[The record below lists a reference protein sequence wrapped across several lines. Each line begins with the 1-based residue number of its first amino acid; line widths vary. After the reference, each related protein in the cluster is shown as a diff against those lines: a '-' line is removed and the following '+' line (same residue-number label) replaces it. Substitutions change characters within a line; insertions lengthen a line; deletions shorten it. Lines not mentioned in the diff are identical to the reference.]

1 MDSPQAPWWWR
12 RSLVRD
18 AIYAALLTVCIVF
31 GAYGEA
37 HPRQVSD
44 QIPATSP
51 AAHTPTAALL
61 LVAVAGL
68 VLAVRNRWPRL
79 VLAVSAG
86 AVAVYSLLG
95 YVNGAAVL
103 APVVAVYTLAT
114 KETARR
120 AIAWSA
126 AVLVV
131 LMAATAAHNP
141 FGPTGAG
148 FYLIPG
154 LIAVACLG
162 GIAVASRRAYVASI
176 EAHADHEAQRR
187 IDEERLRIARDL
199 HDVVAHTMATINVQA
214 GTAAHVAAERPEV
227 ATQALLTIKAASKD
241 GLRELRA
248 ILNVLRPRRRG
259 GSHPAHARH
268 RPDRGTG
275 RAGPAGR
282 PGDHVQRGRPA
293 AAAVRRRRAG
303 GLPDRAGVADQ
314 YGPARR
320 AGDGRGVAHLPERG
334 TAGRDHRYR
343 PGARRGRFRTG
354 AGGPHDGDAADRPPG
369 SGHGLAGMRERATSV
384 GGTIEAGPLAASGFR
399 VAARLPAPAVS
410 GPAAPVGS
418 AAVADEASA
427 VHGAENADGAKA
439 VDGAKAADEGE
450 GADVAKAAD
459 GAKAVDEAKDADA
472 AKAVDEAA
480 VPM

>member
-18 AIYAALLTVCIVF
+18 AIYAALLTVGIVF

-44 QIPATSP
+44 QVPATSA

-79 VLAVSAG
+79 VLVVSAG

-95 YVNGAAVL
+95 YVNGAALL

-148 FYLIPG
+148 FFLIPG

-176 EAHADHEAQRR
+176 EARADQEAQRR

-248 ILNVLRPRRRG
+248 ILNVLRRADEADSTQPAPGIDQIEALVERGRQVGLETTFSVAGQRRPLSAAVELAAYRIVQE
-259 GSHPAHARH
+259 SLTNTFRH
-268 RPDRGTG
+268 
-275 RAGPAGR
+275 AGPAT
-282 PGDHVQRGRPA
+282 
-293 AAAVRRRRAG
+293 AAVSLTYLNAE
-303 GLPDRAGVADQ
+303 LLVEITDT
-314 YGPARR
+314 
-320 AGDGRGVAHLPERG
+320 GRGHTG
-334 TAGRDHRYR
+334 TGSG
-343 PGARRGRFRTG
+343 PG

-369 SGHGLAGMRERATSV
+369 TGKIRKM
-384 GGTIEAGPLAASGFR
+384 I
-399 VAARLPAPAVS
+399 
-410 GPAAPVGS
+410 
-418 AAVADEASA
+418 D
-427 VHGAENADGAKA
+427 
-439 VDGAKAADEGE
+439 
-450 GADVAKAAD
+450 
-459 GAKAVDEAKDADA
+459 
-472 AKAVDEAA
+472 
-480 VPM
+480 